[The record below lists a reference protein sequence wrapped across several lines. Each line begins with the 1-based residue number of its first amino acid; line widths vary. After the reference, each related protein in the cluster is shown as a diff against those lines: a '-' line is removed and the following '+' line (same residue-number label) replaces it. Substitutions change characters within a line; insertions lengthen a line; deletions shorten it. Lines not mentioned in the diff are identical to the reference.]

1 MNRNYFKTMTI
12 ATLTSLSILLS
23 GCGAHEQAKNNSII
37 STNNN
42 PASEQ
47 RVESPDSTKKPESS
61 TTQSSSESPES
72 QKVESETTVS
82 QEKEFTFFKDAKQE
96 ISNYLD
102 SEEFE
107 TLKEKGKYY
116 VTTGIDF
123 IFCNQPINGVYFN
136 DLKEDAKKTI
146 INDVK
151 KIDEAIMAYYP
162 NYKESIGVKYQ
173 VAAEFLSDRYYDVL
187 DIIRDYLGDENYE
200 AIGDIKD
207 QILGDL
213 SEKKDEAV
221 GYIKDKYNDWKNSK

>member
-1 MNRNYFKTMTI
+1 MNRNNFKTMTI
-12 ATLTSLSILLS
+12 ATITSLSILLS
-23 GCGAHEQAKNNSII
+23 GCAAHEPAKNNSII
-37 STNNN
+37 STNNDSVSEQKIES
-42 PASEQ
+42 PAS
-47 RVESPDSTKKPESS
+47 TKPKESS
-61 TTQSSSESPES
+61 VS
-72 QKVESETTVS
+72 QQVESETPVS

-96 ISNYLD
+96 ISSYLD
-102 SEEFE
+102 SEEYE
-107 TLKEKGKYY
+107 NLKEKGKYY

-123 IFCNQPINGVYFN
+123 IFYNQPINGIYFTN
-136 DLKEDAKKTI
+136 LKEDAKKAI

-162 NYKESIGVKYQ
+162 NYKESIGAKYQ
-173 VAAEFLSDRYYDVL
+173 VAAEFLSERYYDIL

-221 GYIKDKYNDWKNSK
+221 GYIKDKYNDWKNNK